1 MKKKRILSLLLCLS
15 LFCTLIV
22 PASSAYADQPGDS
35 GMQVSKTA
43 TPNSDGTYT
52 ITLEAY
58 ATGSQVTST
67 ITKDIPT
74 DIILVLDQSGSM
86 DDPMGGYVYN
96 AYTEGWFSPRK
107 YHNDEYYPLR
117 HNGGSENLWHK
128 LNNNEYIAVSVE
140 QKMVYTAI
148 SGWSNRKY
156 YDNQNSLYCLVSGEY
171 KSVTVKREGHLFS
184 ADEYWYTVDGQ
195 QILYTTGDDSI
206 PNFGQYAPL
215 YQSVKK
221 YIYSYTLNGATTVI
235 EESFG
240 DGSSPDTQFYR
251 RDYSSSAGDTRLN
264 ALKNAATTFANA
276 VAAKA
281 AGEDGDINAPADN
294 VNHRIAVVGFASCNV
309 TRSVSKMTEI
319 ERRGGKRW
327 DKPKKA
333 EKSRDCGGGKF

>member
-1 MKKKRILSLLLCLS
+1 MKKKKILSLILCLS
-15 LFCTLIV
+15 LFFTLFV
-22 PASSAYADQPGDS
+22 PASTAYADQPGDS

-67 ITKDIPT
+67 ITEDIPT

-140 QKMVYTAI
+140 QKMAYTAI

-156 YDNQNSLYCLVSGEY
+156 YDNQNSL
-171 KSVTVKREGHLFS
+171 
-184 ADEYWYTVDGQ
+184 
-195 QILYTTGDDSI
+195 
-206 PNFGQYAPL
+206 
-215 YQSVKK
+215 
-221 YIYSYTLNGATTVI
+221 
-235 EESFG
+235 
-240 DGSSPDTQFYR
+240 
-251 RDYSSSAGDTRLN
+251 
-264 ALKNAATTFANA
+264 
-276 VAAKA
+276 
-281 AGEDGDINAPADN
+281 
-294 VNHRIAVVGFASCNV
+294 
-309 TRSVSKMTEI
+309 
-319 ERRGGKRW
+319 
-327 DKPKKA
+327 
-333 EKSRDCGGGKF
+333 